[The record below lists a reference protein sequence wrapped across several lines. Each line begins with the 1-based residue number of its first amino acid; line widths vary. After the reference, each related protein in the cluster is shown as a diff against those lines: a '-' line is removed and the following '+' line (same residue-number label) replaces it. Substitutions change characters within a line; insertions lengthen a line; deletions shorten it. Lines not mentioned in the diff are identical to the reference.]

1 MRLLFVIKSLA
12 GTGGG
17 AERVLSAL
25 VAELVERGHE
35 LAIATFDDPDSPDF
49 YPIDPRVAR
58 ERLGIGRVAR
68 SSGPLDLVRQ
78 AIELRRVLRRRR
90 PDVAIGF
97 MHSAFVPLGLAAVG
111 TGVPVIASEHTAFDH
126 YRANRLE
133 GWLVRAT
140 ARFAAAFTGTSDRV
154 RAGFPRTI
162 ARHMTVIPNP
172 VVFSVIE
179 GREDSASRHV
189 LLSVGGLREE
199 KGHDVLIDSFATL
212 AERFPDWTLH
222 IVGDGP
228 RRVELERQTTHAG
241 IGDRVIFTGAVSD
254 VAPEYATADLF
265 VIPSAYESFGLATA
279 EALAAGVPAVGFA
292 DCPGT
297 NEIIEDGVNGLLV
310 SGQDRAGSLAE
321 GLARLMGDEGLR
333 NRLGRAGPASVAG
346 YSLTAIVDRWEQ
358 LLSRVVRNDGGRA

>member
-1 MRLLFVIKSLA
+1 
-12 GTGGG
+12 
-17 AERVLSAL
+17 
-25 VAELVERGHE
+25 
-35 LAIATFDDPDSPDF
+35 
-49 YPIDPRVAR
+49 
-58 ERLGIGRVAR
+58 
-68 SSGPLDLVRQ
+68 
-78 AIELRRVLRRRR
+78 
-90 PDVAIGF
+90 
-97 MHSAFVPLGLAAVG
+97 
-111 TGVPVIASEHTAFDH
+111 
-126 YRANRLE
+126 
-133 GWLVRAT
+133 
-140 ARFAAAFTGTSDRV
+140 
-154 RAGFPRTI
+154 
-162 ARHMTVIPNP
+162 
-172 VVFSVIE
+172 
-179 GREDSASRHV
+179 
-189 LLSVGGLREE
+189 
-199 KGHDVLIDSFATL
+199 LIDSFATL